1 MATTFAQRQTAA
13 NVVMRAG
20 LGVICIAESEDFT
33 LTKDPLGTVPTG
45 GGKTPPGGETT
56 PGVGW
61 IRWTGIDQQAAYG
74 L

>member
-13 NVVMRAG
+13 NVVMQDG

-45 GGKTPPGGETT
+45 GGKTPVNGETT
-56 PGVGW
+56 PAFTWV
-61 IRWTGIDQQAAYG
+61 RWTGIDEQAAYG